1 MACPS
6 GTAHAWVL
14 PHGTIEDLAM
24 SQQPDGGTIPSHLGH
39 PHDPTPGS
47 ADPTGSRRILVLVAG
62 VLAALAA
69 VFGGR
74 TLLDAGAA
82 LLG

>member
-1 MACPS
+1 
-6 GTAHAWVL
+6 
-14 PHGTIEDLAM
+14 M
-24 SQQPDGGTIPSHLGH
+24 SQQPDGGTLPSHLGH
-39 PHDPTPGS
+39 PQDPTRGS

-74 TLLDAGAA
+74 TLLDAAGA